1 MLRSTLLV
9 AALVSAI
16 AMTDPTQAQDRQ
28 AFERTVTVS
37 ATGSVNAAPD
47 VASIST
53 GVATDGVTAREA
65 LDGNNKTM
73 RELIEGLKAL
83 GLEAKDIRTTNV
95 SVEPRHQH
103 FKDGRPPA
111 VVGYRV
117 VNQVRLVQRNI
128 ARLGET
134 LDRSITLGANQLG
147 GISFEISNAEQL
159 KDNARKQA
167 MDNALRRAQL
177 YASAAGAQVDRVLTI
192 SETVFGVPGP
202 RPLQATRMAMAEA
215 VPVEPGEQ
223 ALSVT
228 VHVTW
233 ALK

>member
-1 MLRSTLLV
+1 MTFPSLLLLPL
-9 AALVSAI
+9 LVSAI
-16 AMTDPTQAQDRQ
+16 AMTDPTAAQDRPNM
-28 AFERTVTVS
+28 ERTVSVS
-37 ATGSVNAAPD
+37 ASGSVNAAPD
-47 VASIST
+47 VAGIST
-53 GVATDGVTAREA
+53 GVATEGATAREA
-65 LDGNNKTM
+65 LDANTKAM
-73 RELIEGLKAL
+73 RGLIDGLKAL
-83 GLEAKDIRTTNV
+83 GLEARDIRTTNV

-103 FKDGRPPA
+103 FKDGRPPT

-117 VNQVRLVQRNI
+117 VNQLRIVQRDI

-147 GISFEISNAEQL
+147 GISFEVSNAEKL
-159 KDNARKQA
+159 KDEARKLA
-167 MDNALRRAQL
+167 MENALRRAQL

-192 SETVFGVPGP
+192 SESIAGIPGP
-202 RPLQATRMAMAEA
+202 RPLQARMAMAEA